1 MNSKGRMDEV
11 IGEFETKILD
21 SKRRIAENIWTSLT
35 DDEKSLT
42 VGNELLENVH

>member
-21 SKRRIAENIWTSLT
+21 SKRRIAENIYTSLT
-35 DDEKSLT
+35 EDEKFLT
-42 VGNELLENVH
+42 IGNELLENVH